1 MIRTKDKHL
10 DNQNTNAPYM
20 KRYNAPVLN
29 PVSAPLVIP
38 VFFASTKLTVYLF
51 EFKIQV
57 VYNVLF

>member
-1 MIRTKDKHL
+1 
-10 DNQNTNAPYM
+10 M

-51 EFKIQV
+51 KFITLA
-57 VYNVLF
+57 VYDVLVKLI